1 MNPQE
6 YAVQHQQRFLD
17 ELKTLLAIPSISTL
31 ASHKDDIR
39 RAAEWLTGQ
48 FSDLGFE
55 TELYETDGHPI
66 VFARWLHAGEN
77 APTVL
82 VYGHYDVQPVEP
94 LSEWRTP
101 PFEPTVVDDKLYARG
116 AADDKG
122 QVFAHLKAV
131 EALLRTQGEL
141 PVNVKFI
148 IEGEEENGSTH
159 LHPFIESHVD
169 LLAADVVLVSDT
181 HSRSLE
187 QPTIVYALRGMS
199 YMEIEVFGAD
209 HDLHSGTYGGVVHNP
224 AQALCEIIA
233 QLHDT
238 NGTIT
243 VPGFYDRVRA
253 LGEEEREELRK
264 LPYTETELQHETGAG
279 AAWGEAEYD
288 LHERTGARPT
298 LEVNGLISGWT
309 GEGAKTVLPA
319 RALAKVSCRLV
330 ADQDPVEIY
339 ELVKAHIARLTP
351 PTVRSEVRL
360 LHYGSAVIVDR
371 HSPVMQAAIDAYQEG
386 WGYAPVFTREGGS
399 IPIVA
404 DFQAHLGAPIV
415 LMGFGLPD
423 DGLHAPNEKFTLE
436 CLWRGIATSISF
448 FQKVAQQQSLV

>member
-17 ELKTLLAIPSISTL
+17 ELKELLSIPSISTL
-31 ASHKDDIR
+31 AGHAGDIR
-39 RAAEWLTGQ
+39 RAAEWLAGQ
-48 FSDLGFE
+48 FSALGFDARLFE
-55 TELYETDGHPI
+55 TEGHPI
-66 VFARWLHAGEN
+66 VFAEWLKAGEQ

-94 LSEWRTP
+94 LAEWRTP
-101 PFEPTVVDDKLYARG
+101 PFEPTVVDGKLYARG
-116 AADDKG
+116 ASDDKG
-122 QVFAHLKAV
+122 QVFAHLKAM

-141 PVNVKFI
+141 PVNVRFI

-159 LHPFIESHVD
+159 LYPFIASHAD

-233 QLHDT
+233 QLHDA

-243 VPGFYDRVRA
+243 VGGFYDRVRA
-253 LGEEEREELRK
+253 LDSEERAELAK
-264 LPYTETELQHETGAG
+264 LPYTEEELRQETGA
-279 AAWGEAEYD
+279 ARAWGESAYA

-298 LEVNGLISGWT
+298 LEVNGLVSGWT

-330 ADQDPVEIY
+330 ADQDPIEIY
-339 ELVKAHIARLTP
+339 ELVKAHVAQITP

-360 LHYGSAVIVDR
+360 LHHGRAVIVDR
-371 HSPVMQAAIDAYQEG
+371 ESPVMQAAIEAYEAG
-386 WGYAPVFTREGGS
+386 WGHTPVFTREGGS

-404 DFQAHLGAPIV
+404 EFQARLGVPIV

-448 FQKVAQQQSLV
+448 FQKVAAQQSRV

>member
-1 MNPQE
+1 MNPQD

-17 ELKTLLAIPSISTL
+17 ELKALLSIPSISTL
-31 ASHKDDIR
+31 ASHAGDIR
-39 RAAEWLTGQ
+39 RAADWLVSQ
-48 FSDLGFE
+48 FTDLGFATELHE
-55 TELYETDGHPI
+55 TEGHPI
-66 VFARWLHAGEN
+66 VYATWLRAGAD

-94 LSEWRTP
+94 LHEWRTP
-101 PFEPTVVDDKLYARG
+101 PFEPTIVDGRLYARG
-116 AADDKG
+116 ASDDKG
-122 QVFAHLKAV
+122 QVFAHLKAL
-131 EALLRTQGEL
+131 EALLRTQGGL
-141 PVNVKFI
+141 PVNVKVI

-159 LHPFIESHVD
+159 LYPFIAKHAD
-169 LLAADVVLVSDT
+169 MLASDVILVSDT

-224 AQALCEIIA
+224 AKALCEIVA
-233 QLHDT
+233 QLHDA

-253 LGEEEREELRK
+253 LDAEERAELAK
-264 LPYTETELQHETGAG
+264 LPYTEAELQAETGVRK
-279 AAWGEAEYD
+279 AWGEAEYQP
-288 LHERTGARPT
+288 HERTGARPT
-298 LEVNGLISGWT
+298 LEVNGLVSGWT

-330 ADQDPVEIY
+330 ADQDPIEIY
-339 ELVKAHIARLTP
+339 ELVKAHVARITP
-351 PTVRSEVRL
+351 ATVRSEVRL
-360 LHYGSAVIVDR
+360 LHHGRAVIVDR
-371 HSPVMQAAIDAYQEG
+371 HSPVMQAAIDAYQDG
-386 WGYAPVFTREGGS
+386 WGHVPVFTREGGS

-404 DFQAHLGAPIV
+404 EFQARLGAPIV

-448 FQKVAQQQSLV
+448 FQKVAQQQFLA

>member
-17 ELKTLLAIPSISTL
+17 ELIELLAIPSISTL
-31 ASHKDDIR
+31 PGHAGDIR
-39 RAAEWLTGQ
+39 HAAEWLVGQ
-48 FSDLGFE
+48 LVALGFKAH
-55 TELYETDGHPI
+55 LYETGGHPI
-66 VFARWLHAGEN
+66 VYGEWMAAGEA

-82 VYGHYDVQPVEP
+82 IYGHYDVQPVEP
-94 LSEWRTP
+94 LKEWRTP
-101 PFEPTVVDDKLYARG
+101 PFEPTTVDGKLYARG
-116 AADDKG
+116 ASDDKG
-122 QVFAHLKAV
+122 QVFAHIKAV
-131 EALLRTQGEL
+131 EALLRTNGAL

-159 LHPFIESHVD
+159 LHPFIAEHAD

-199 YMEIEVFGAD
+199 YMEIEVFGSD

-224 AQALCEIIA
+224 AQALCEIISR
-233 QLHDT
+233 LHDE

-243 VPGFYDRVRA
+243 VPGFYDKVRA
-253 LGEEEREELRK
+253 LDDDERAELDK
-264 LPYTETELQHETGAG
+264 LPYTEDELCAETGVAH
-279 AAWGEAEYD
+279 AWGEAEYK

-298 LEVNGLISGWT
+298 LEVNGLVSGWT

-330 ADQDPVEIY
+330 ADQDPIEVY
-339 ELVKAHIARLTP
+339 EQVRAYVAALTP

-360 LHYGSAVIVDR
+360 LHHGNAVIVDR
-371 HSPVMQAAIDAYQEG
+371 HSPVMEAAIAAYESG
-386 WGYAPVFTREGGS
+386 WGGTPTFTREGGS

-404 DFQAHLGAPIV
+404 DFQAQLGVPVV

-423 DGLHAPNEKFTLE
+423 DGLHAPNEKLTLE
-436 CLWRGIATSISF
+436 CFWRGIATSIQF
-448 FQKVAQQQSLV
+448 LEKVAR